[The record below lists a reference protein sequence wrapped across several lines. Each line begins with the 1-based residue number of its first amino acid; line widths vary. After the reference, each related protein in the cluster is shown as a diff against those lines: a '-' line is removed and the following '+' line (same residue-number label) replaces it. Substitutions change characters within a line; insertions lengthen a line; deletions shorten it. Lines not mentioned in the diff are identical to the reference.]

1 MRGAKGLGRHQL
13 TFHTRLFDRFS
24 LSDQGPGT
32 PGPTEAFLGKLK
44 IASWSF
50 LPQHTQFD
58 DQKPFFFRFD
68 KTATTIHYLIEKN
81 TPNVFSALICTVL
94 LMYY

>member
-32 PGPTEAFLGKLK
+32 PAL
-44 IASWSF
+44 
-50 LPQHTQFD
+50 
-58 DQKPFFFRFD
+58 QKPFS
-68 KTATTIHYLIEKN
+68 E
-81 TPNVFSALICTVL
+81 S
-94 LMYY
+94 